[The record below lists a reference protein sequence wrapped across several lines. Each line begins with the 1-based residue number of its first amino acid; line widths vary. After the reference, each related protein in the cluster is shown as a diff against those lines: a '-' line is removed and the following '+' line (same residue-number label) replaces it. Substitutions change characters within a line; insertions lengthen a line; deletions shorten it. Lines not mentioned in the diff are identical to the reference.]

1 MDFDG
6 FLKGE
11 PFKNSNQSYRKIY
24 TRVLLA
30 SGQGVIKL
38 IWSNQNGIKYRKQ
51 YETY

>member
-11 PFKNSNQSYRKIY
+11 PFNNSNQSYSKIF
-24 TRVLLA
+24 TWALLA